1 MQTFQFKVK
10 KDRVSLDITGIV
22 LTLGF
27 KCGNFAINMNR
38 QCDLDIINN
47 EICLSYDDQTLSF
60 KGLGIENVYVTPN
73 VIPVK
78 EQKPE

>member
-1 MQTFQFKVK
+1 
-10 KDRVSLDITGIV
+10 
-22 LTLGF
+22 
-27 KCGNFAINMNR
+27 MNR